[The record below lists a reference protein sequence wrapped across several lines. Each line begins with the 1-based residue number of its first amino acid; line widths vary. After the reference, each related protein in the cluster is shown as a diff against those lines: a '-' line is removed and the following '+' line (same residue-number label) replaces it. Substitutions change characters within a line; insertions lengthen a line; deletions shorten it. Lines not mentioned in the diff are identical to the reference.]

1 MSQLESKKDR
11 EGSGYS
17 FINNHS
23 YLTAA
28 SWLQLIFAHVIIVIF
43 RIYYITISLNMMVK
57 IQ

>member
-1 MSQLESKKDR
+1 MSQIVSCEER

-28 SWLQLIFAHVIIVIF
+28 SWLQMTFAHVIIVTF